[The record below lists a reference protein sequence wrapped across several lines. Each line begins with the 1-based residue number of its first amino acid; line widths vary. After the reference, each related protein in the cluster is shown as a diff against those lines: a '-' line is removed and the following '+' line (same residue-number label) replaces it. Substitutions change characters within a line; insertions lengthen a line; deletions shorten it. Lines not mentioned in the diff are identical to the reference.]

1 MAADIAPAHAATAGG
16 IQPNTLVG
24 GRFMV
29 ERQHHEDAL
38 AVTWLARDQKT
49 NKPISIRVL
58 GAPFAG
64 DKDGFELVRN
74 EVKKVAKLKHRS
86 LLGTYGVGTHGGNAH
101 FVACEWVQGTSL
113 SDFVKERL
121 TQGQHISLRGVYNVL
136 AHVCKALSAVHTT
149 SCHGALRPSVVY
161 ISRSGRVKV
170 GDFGVSLALVNS
182 GKWRSLPAEDQAFLA
197 PEIRAGRPADAHSDI
212 FGLGALLYVM
222 MTGRSPMDDFVPP
235 SHAHPEATPLVDQV
249 LMRCLAGDPAQRF
262 AGPEDVINAL
272 APLVAEAPAA
282 ATNEFGVDLE
292 IDVDVAASL
301 APPAPGGREP
311 TGSMSI
317 PVMVDEG
324 SVPPPAP
331 AHVQTLSMSR
341 GSPLAPAVAPPP
353 PMAMRA
359 PTPVPAPVP
368 TPAPSAGVDLQQLIA
383 QLTLDDAPRW
393 MAVKD
398 GMDHGPFS
406 ARELV
411 KLIVEGE
418 ITQDNQL
425 LNMRTSERKPLAEYE
440 EFREFV
446 EQYKLRKAEKDF
458 KVALDRSNKVE
469 KRSNVAKFAVLT
481 ASVLVIVGGGLTY
494 LQSRKAAEQRAATAD
509 VDMAALYESGQ
520 VKISGTAGILQFKR
534 GAGGGKSRP
543 GGGGGPGGMSYEDA
557 MNQAM
562 ELGDAT
568 HGGGER
574 QLTSADVAG
583 VMNRKLNSLFGCVGQ
598 ELRGGTKL
606 GTVRIDL
613 AILGSGKVA
622 GASVHTGSAAFQ
634 SCIASKVRAIDFP
647 PFPAPRMGARYSFDV
662 D

>member
-1 MAADIAPAHAATAGG
+1 MAADIAPASAATAGG

-113 SDFVKERL
+113 SEFVRERL
-121 TQGQHISLRGVYNVL
+121 SQGQHISLRGVYNVL

-182 GKWRSLPAEDQAFLA
+182 GKWKSLPAEDQAFLA
-197 PEIRAGRPADAHSDI
+197 PEIRVGKPADARSDI

-222 MTGRSPMDDFVPP
+222 MTGRSPMDAFVPP
-235 SHAHPEATPLVDQV
+235 SQAHPEANPMMDNV
-249 LMRCLAGDPAQRF
+249 LMRCLAGDPSQRF
-262 AGPEDVINAL
+262 ASAEEVINAL
-272 APLVAEAPAA
+272 APLVVGAPPAA
-282 ATNEFGVDLE
+282 PNEFGVDLE

-311 TGSMSI
+311 TGPYSI
-317 PVMVDEG
+317 PVTVDVG
-324 SVPPPAP
+324 SVPPPGP
-331 AHVQTLSMSR
+331 VQNFSMSR

-353 PMAMRA
+353 PMAMHA
-359 PTPVPAPVP
+359 PEPAP
-368 TPAPSAGVDLQQLIA
+368 APRPSQGVDLQQLIA

-411 KLIVEGE
+411 KLIVEGN
-418 ITQDNQL
+418 ITEDNQL
-425 LNMRTSERKPLAEYE
+425 LNMRTSERKALSEYE

-469 KRSNVAKFAVLT
+469 KRSNVAKFVVLSV
-481 ASVLVIVGGGLTY
+481 SVLVIVGGGLTY
-494 LQSRKAAEQRAATAD
+494 LQSRKAAEQRAAASEA
-509 VDMAALYESGQ
+509 DMASLYESGQ

-534 GAGGGKSRP
+534 GQGGGKRSS
-543 GGGGGPGGMSYEDA
+543 GGGGPGGLSYEDA

-568 HGGGER
+568 KGGGEK
-574 QLTSADVAG
+574 QLSSADVAG

-598 ELRGGTKL
+598 ELRGGGKL
-606 GTVRIDL
+606 GNVRIDL
-613 AILGSGKVA
+613 AILGSGKVM
-622 GASVHTGSAAFQ
+622 GASVNTGSAAFQ

-647 PFPAPRMGARYSFDV
+647 PFPAARMGARYSFDV